1 MDDSKRAIGLLD
13 SGVGGLTVAREIFKL
28 LPGEDII
35 YYGDTLHLPYGPKK
49 LSEVREYVENIIAY
63 LKQEKNVKAVV
74 IACNTGSS
82 AALDYVKQKF
92 EIPIFG
98 MIDSAAKKA
107 VKVSQN
113 NKIAVIGTEGT
124 INSQAYQKA
133 IKYESAESEIFAK
146 ACPGFVKLVEAGK
159 FSGPEVEKTAYRYL
173 ESIIKAKVDV
183 LILGCTHF
191 PYLMPVLAKVMG
203 KDVMLVNPAQETA
216 LKFRKELN
224 KANLLNKDI
233 FLNKDIVEGE
243 HKFIVSDESRI
254 SKSFLEHGR
263 RFLKLD
269 NLEFK
274 EENIFLALKNRG
286 GNLNNA

>member
-13 SGVGGLTVAREIFKL
+13 SGVGGLTVAREIFNL

-49 LSEVREYVENIIAY
+49 LSEVRSYVKEIITY
-63 LKQEKNVKAVV
+63 LKEEKKVKAVV

-82 AALDYVKQKF
+82 AALDYVKEKF
-92 EIPIFG
+92 DIPIFG

-107 VKVSQN
+107 VKISKN
-113 NKIAVIGTEGT
+113 EKIAVIGTEGT
-124 INSQAYQKA
+124 IKSQAYQDA
-133 IKYESAESEIFAK
+133 IRAESQEAEIFAK
-146 ACPGFVKLVEAGK
+146 ACPAFVELVEKGK
-159 FSGPEVEKTAYRYL
+159 FSGPEVETTAYSYL
-173 ESIIKAKVDV
+173 ESIIKAKADV

-203 KDVMLVNPAQETA
+203 KDVSLVNPAQETA
-216 LKFRKELN
+216 LEFRKELN
-224 KANLLNKDI
+224 MSNLLNKD
-233 FLNKDIVEGE
+233 FVQGK
-243 HKFIVSDESRI
+243 HKFIVSDKSRI

-269 NLEFK
+269 NLKFE